1 MNLEFFFRTLIFFEY
16 FLMFVG
22 IILAIVFP
30 EFVGDISDEGPLHA
44 WEIVILISGT
54 IYFINLYSL
63 LRYKD
68 FSRKVYVF
76 LTILFIVSNIF
87 IPDKYLTF
95 TRLEILMDSLAFL
108 VSGGIFTMIYF
119 SEIKKKFVQ

>member
-54 IYFINLYSL
+54 IYSINLYSL

>member
-1 MNLEFFFRTLIFFEY
+1 MNLENFFRTLIFFEY

-22 IILAIVFP
+22 IILAIIFP
-30 EFVGDISDEGPLHA
+30 EFIGDVSNEGPLHI
-44 WEIVILISGT
+44 WEIIILISGA
-54 IYFINLYSL
+54 IYFINLYFL

-68 FSRKVYVF
+68 LSRKVYVV

-87 IPDKYLTF
+87 IPDTYLTF
-95 TRLEILMDSLAFL
+95 TRLEILMDSLAFF

-119 SEIKKKFVQ
+119 SEIKKKFV

>member
-1 MNLEFFFRTLIFFEY
+1 MNLENFFRTLIFFEY

-30 EFVGDISDEGPLHA
+30 EFIGDVSNEGPLHI
-44 WEIVILISGT
+44 WEIIILISGA
-54 IYFINLYSL
+54 IYFINLYFL

-68 FSRKVYVF
+68 LSRKVYVV

-87 IPDKYLTF
+87 IQF
-95 TRLEILMDSLAFL
+95 IFFIILYVFNK
-108 VSGGIFTMIYF
+108 IH
-119 SEIKKKFVQ
+119 

>member
-1 MNLEFFFRTLIFFEY
+1 
-16 FLMFVG
+16 MFVG
-22 IILAIVFP
+22 IILAIIFP
-30 EFVGDISDEGPLHA
+30 EFVGDINNEGPLHI
-44 WEIVILISGT
+44 WEIIILISGT
-54 IYFINLYSL
+54 IYFINLYFL

-68 FSRKVYVF
+68 LSRKVYVF

-95 TRLEILMDSLAFL
+95 TRLEILMDSLAFF

-119 SEIKKKFVQ
+119 SEIKKKFV

>member
-1 MNLEFFFRTLIFFEY
+1 MNLENFFRTLIFFEY

-30 EFVGDISDEGPLHA
+30 EFIGDVSNEGPLHI
-44 WEIVILISGT
+44 WEIIILISGA
-54 IYFINLYSL
+54 IYFINLYFL

-68 FSRKVYVF
+68 LSRKVYVV

-87 IPDKYLTF
+87 IPDTYLTF
-95 TRLEILMDSLAFL
+95 TRLEILMDSLAFF

-119 SEIKKKFVQ
+119 SEIKKKFV

>member
-1 MNLEFFFRTLIFFEY
+1 MNLENLFRTLVFFEY

-22 IILAIVFP
+22 IILAIIFP
-30 EFVGDISDEGPLHA
+30 EFVDDIRDEGPLHI
-44 WEIVILISGT
+44 WEIVILILGT
-54 IYFINLYSL
+54 IYFINLYFL

-68 FSRKVYVF
+68 LSRKVYVF

-87 IPDKYLTF
+87 IPDQYLTF

-119 SEIKKKFVQ
+119 SEIKKKFV

>member
-1 MNLEFFFRTLIFFEY
+1 MNLENLFRALIFFEY
-16 FLMFVG
+16 FLMLVG
-22 IILAIVFP
+22 IILAIIFP
-30 EFVGDISDEGPLHA
+30 EFVGDIRDEGPLHI
-44 WEIVILISGT
+44 WETVILILGT
-54 IYFINLYSL
+54 IYFINLYFL

-68 FSRKVYVF
+68 LSRKVYVF

-119 SEIKKKFVQ
+119 SEIKKKFVE

>member
-1 MNLEFFFRTLIFFEY
+1 MNLENLFRTLVFFEY

-22 IILAIVFP
+22 IILAIIFP
-30 EFVGDISDEGPLHA
+30 EFIGDVSNEGPLHI
-44 WEIVILISGT
+44 WEIIILISGA
-54 IYFINLYSL
+54 IYFINLYFL

-68 FSRKVYVF
+68 LSRKVYVF

-87 IPDKYLTF
+87 IPDQYLTF

-119 SEIKKKFVQ
+119 SEIKKKFV

>member
-1 MNLEFFFRTLIFFEY
+1 MNLENFFRTLIFFEY

-22 IILAIVFP
+22 IILAIIFP
-30 EFVGDISDEGPLHA
+30 EFIGDVSNEGPLHI
-44 WEIVILISGT
+44 WEIIILISGA
-54 IYFINLYSL
+54 IYFINLYFL

-68 FSRKVYVF
+68 LSRKVYVF

-87 IPDKYLTF
+87 IPDQYLTF

-119 SEIKKKFVQ
+119 SEIKKKFV

>member
-1 MNLEFFFRTLIFFEY
+1 
-16 FLMFVG
+16 MFVG
-22 IILAIVFP
+22 IILAIIFP
-30 EFVGDISDEGPLHA
+30 EFVDDIRDEGPLHI
-44 WEIVILISGT
+44 WEIIILISGA
-54 IYFINLYSL
+54 IYFINLYFL

-68 FSRKVYVF
+68 LSRKVYVV

-87 IPDKYLTF
+87 IPDTYLTF

-119 SEIKKKFVQ
+119 SEIKKKFV

>member
-1 MNLEFFFRTLIFFEY
+1 MNLENFFRTLIFFEY

-22 IILAIVFP
+22 IILAIIFP
-30 EFVGDISDEGPLHA
+30 EFIGDVSNEGPLHI
-44 WEIVILISGT
+44 WEIIILISGA
-54 IYFINLYSL
+54 IYFINLYFL

-68 FSRKVYVF
+68 LSRKVYVV

-87 IPDKYLTF
+87 IPDTYLTF

-119 SEIKKKFVQ
+119 SEIKKKFV